1 MTIYVQ
7 NFILILIRVT
17 SFIVICPGFSYRGLS
32 NIFKVGLSLA
42 LSVLIHNSIPHVP
55 MPDNMLYLI
64 FLGFEEALL
73 GLAMGYITRLVFAVI
88 EIAGQLIDFQVG
100 FSMASVYDP
109 AMGIQAS
116 NYGRIYYWL
125 SICLFFILDLHHRI
139 IWSMINSFK
148 AIPIGDFFLSGLGV
162 EGIVVLFARS
172 FELAINLAA
181 PMIIVILV
189 TDVVLGTISKT
200 VPQINVLILGLPL
213 KTMVSFLVSL
223 IMLTWLIGRI
233 GNTVSLMPG
242 YLDDF
247 LSMFIGE

>member
-1 MTIYVQ
+1 M
-7 NFILILIRVT
+7 
-17 SFIVICPGFSYRGLS
+17 
-32 NIFKVGLSLA
+32 
-42 LSVLIHNSIPHVP
+42 
-55 MPDNMLYLI
+55 
-64 FLGFEEALL
+64 
-73 GLAMGYITRLVFAVI
+73 
-88 EIAGQLIDFQVG
+88 
-100 FSMASVYDP
+100 
-109 AMGIQAS
+109 
-116 NYGRIYYWL
+116 
-125 SICLFFILDLHHRI
+125 
-139 IWSMINSFK
+139 
-148 AIPIGDFFLSGLGV
+148 
-162 EGIVVLFARS
+162 VLFARS